1 MNEQHVNVKTE
12 SKSHDLLILLGF
24 GVVALGI
31 VAIAYFA
38 FLSSQSKISTPLGS
52 SYVMIPQGLK
62 S

>member
-1 MNEQHVNVKTE
+1 MAE
-12 SKSHDLLILLGF
+12 SHDMLILFGF
-24 GVVALGI
+24 GIVALGI

-38 FLSSQSKISTPLGS
+38 FLNSQSKISTPLGS